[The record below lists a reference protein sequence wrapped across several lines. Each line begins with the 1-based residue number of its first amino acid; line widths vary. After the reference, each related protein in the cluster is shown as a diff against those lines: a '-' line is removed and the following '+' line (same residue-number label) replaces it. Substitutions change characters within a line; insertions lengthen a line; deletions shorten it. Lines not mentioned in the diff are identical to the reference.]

1 MNAFLKRAFQVVV
14 VCCWVLAASTADG
27 QLGRPEGLYYKSW
40 AVVVGIDN
48 YLLAPKL
55 SSAIT
60 EAKAVAEAFRE
71 LGFEE
76 VLELY
81 DKDASQRRL
90 KSILTEYLPRK
101 AGRQDRVVIFFA
113 GHAGTGKD
121 MRGKEIG
128 HLVPWDAQVN
138 NAAKSVTLDDLK
150 DFSRRVMSKHTLF
163 LLNAGVSGWDVTPP
177 QQVSL
182 AGRLSPEEETD
193 KRVVQVLTAARKGE
207 ALIRKDGQG
216 IFVQSLLSGLKGDA
230 DKDGNGWWLA
240 SELGDYV
247 KQQVEASSGDA
258 QHPQFARLAG
268 DGDMVLIEGK
278 KEAYFAKLEPTTE
291 AERIAAAQKEYDKAF
306 LLLQQQ
312 RPAQSAIDRLNR
324 ALAFNP
330 KFGDAYI
337 LKSYLHLEFLPDLD
351 EALAAAELAVKHAP
365 ENPDSSYTLGL
376 ILQRRGQFLE
386 AEKALRQALSVN
398 PDYTDVYLS
407 LGDLYAEDL
416 NDREKSVEAYRR
428 YLQTGGTEN
437 KARDYLQKSGA
448 GELSRVQ

>member
-1 MNAFLKRAFQVVV
+1 MKNQ
-14 VCCWVLAASTADG
+14 
-27 QLGRPEGLYYKSW
+27 
-40 AVVVGIDN
+40 
-48 YLLAPKL
+48 
-55 SSAIT
+55 
-60 EAKAVAEAFRE
+60 
-71 LGFEE
+71 
-76 VLELY
+76 
-81 DKDASQRRL
+81 
-90 KSILTEYLPRK
+90 
-101 AGRQDRVVIFFA
+101 
-113 GHAGTGKD
+113 
-121 MRGKEIG
+121 
-128 HLVPWDAQVN
+128 
-138 NAAKSVTLDDLK
+138 
-150 DFSRRVMSKHTLF
+150 
-163 LLNAGVSGWDVTPP
+163 
-177 QQVSL
+177 
-182 AGRLSPEEETD
+182 
-193 KRVVQVLTAARKGE
+193 
-207 ALIRKDGQG
+207 
-216 IFVQSLLSGLKGDA
+216 SGLKGDA
-230 DKDGNGWWLA
+230 DKDGNGWLLA

-247 KQQVEASSGDA
+247 KQQVEASTGDA

-278 KEAYFAKLEPTTE
+278 KEAYFAKLEPATE

-324 ALAFNP
+324 ALAYNP

-351 EALAAAELAVKHAP
+351 KALAAAELAVKHAP

-416 NDREKSVEAYRR
+416 NDREKSVKAYRR
-428 YLQTGGTEN
+428 YMETGGTEN

-448 GELSRVQ
+448 GEPPRVK